1 MRLATTLGLITA
13 LIASPMLATP
23 AMATLPLGQK
33 APDFRLP
40 AALDGRTVTVDSR
53 ALRRE
58 GPTVIYFYPAAYTP
72 GCSLEAKLFADHM
85 PVFERLGARVVGIS
99 GDDIE
104 TLKSFSVSH
113 CRGRFP
119 VAADQGL
126 TVAAQYDASS
136 SFGGGFAAR
145 VSYVLDADGQV
156 RFALRDTDP
165 RKHVDGTLRA
175 VRALQAPARVMAGSS
190 R

>member
-1 MRLATTLGLITA
+1 MRLPAALGLIAA
-13 LIASPMLATP
+13 LVTSPAL
-23 AMATLPLGQK
+23 ATLPLGQK
-33 APDFRLP
+33 APEFRLP
-40 AALDGRTVTVDSR
+40 AAQNGQVVTVDSR
-53 ALRRE
+53 ELRRQ

-85 PVFERLGARVVGIS
+85 PVFERLGARVIGIS
-99 GDDIE
+99 GDDLG

-126 TVAAQYDASS
+126 KVAAQYDASG
-136 SFGGGFAAR
+136 SFSGGFAAR
-145 VSYVLDADGQV
+145 VSYVVDADGLV

-175 VRALQAPARVMAGSS
+175 VRTLQAPARVMAGTS